1 MQFSEGKEKQEQ
13 NKEGAKEILWLIQPF
28 TIIII
33 KKICCGARW
42 KKLINKIAVKKTKVK
57 RWKRGVWLTV
67 TAFHLVCHNISDPKY
82 LNIT

>member
-33 KKICCGARW
+33 KKNLLWGQM
-42 KKLINKIAVKKTKVK
+42 KKTDK
-57 RWKRGVWLTV
+57 
-67 TAFHLVCHNISDPKY
+67 
-82 LNIT
+82 